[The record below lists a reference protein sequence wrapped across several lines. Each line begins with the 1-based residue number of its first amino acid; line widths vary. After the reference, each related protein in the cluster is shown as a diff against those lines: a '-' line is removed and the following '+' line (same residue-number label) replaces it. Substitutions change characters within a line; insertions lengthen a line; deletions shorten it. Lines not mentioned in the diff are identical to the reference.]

1 MENRDKIVVLLAGGR
16 IVHRSEAEKDKEQRQ
31 ETLLSNAELAALL
44 PDDLKDLTSF
54 QEWSSQPISNC
65 SLRMC
70 SDIMHMAAGYV
81 NDEGA
86 RGVVV
91 TCDVQGM
98 SELAYFADLVWGFNP
113 PLVFTGSIFHANT
126 PNSETSLRLGQAVRA
141 ALSGFCAGKGALI
154 CMGDAVYAPADVI
167 SISNS
172 RSAGVLAFP
181 ETPLGIFLQ
190 PSGRLLPL
198 RAPRARQAKS
208 IDTVPARNIAIVSA
222 SLGDGDLILKAILDK
237 RIEELDGLVISAFGD
252 GDVPSSWPPLLR
264 KILREGVPVV
274 LATRCPMGYVQPMDN
289 FEGSAAQLLEMG
301 LFSARGLT
309 PLQARIRLAIGLGDG
324 LKDDEL
330 RRYMDWQGEK

>member
-1 MENRDKIVVLLAGGR
+1 M
-16 IVHRSEAEKDKEQRQ
+16 
-31 ETLLSNAELAALL
+31 
-44 PDDLKDLTSF
+44 
-54 QEWSSQPISNC
+54 
-65 SLRMC
+65 
-70 SDIMHMAAGYV
+70 
-81 NDEGA
+81 
-86 RGVVV
+86 
-91 TCDVQGM
+91 
-98 SELAYFADLVWGFNP
+98 WGFNP

-154 CMGDAVYAPADVI
+154 CLGDAVYAPADVV

-172 RSAGVLAFP
+172 RSVGVLAFP
-181 ETPLGIFLQ
+181 ETPLGVFLQ

-198 RAPRARQAKS
+198 RAPRARQAKG
-208 IDTVPARNIAIVSA
+208 IDTVRNVAIVSA

-237 RIEELDGLVISAFGD
+237 RIEELDGLVIAAFGD

-274 LATRCPMGYVQPMDN
+274 LATRCPMGYVQPLDS
-289 FEGSAAQLLEMG
+289 FEGSASQLLEMG

-324 LKDDEL
+324 LKGDEL
-330 RRYMDWQGEK
+330 RQYMDWKGEK